1 MAESYEYHYRHRE
14 VKIERNVPIMIP
26 NPPPQPSTTVT
37 HYVTVERT
45 PPPPPPPKK
54 RVVFIEVEKSPP
66 PPPPPKERVVVI
78 RVEKPAPPPPPPRP
92 LYDEI
97 LECVRYNLC
106 AEIDLSTE
114 MDSGET
120 KIMCRRAEHSDIP
133 KIARMIRCRTLELFD
148 DVTHPGMIFEKAC
161 LAVVRENEAL
171 EIVSAM
177 FLCNYP
183 NVPVLLQADWP
194 TWMNRLYGLENAT
207 AANTLFLH
215 FLVWD
220 DRYERDFLG
229 ELLTATF
236 YEAAFCDYVVLVL
249 PAGIKPANAIRE
261 EMTKVSP
268 KNEPQEVKAQ
278 VLYVSHQ
285 SKRIPRLK
293 YRLAVEEDNDD
304 VIQMLDAESTRLRE
318 LYGEFYISEMV
329 RQPLE
334 SRRIIVSERENSSI
348 SAILCLNRN
357 VDLDL
362 LNDKFDLEPFAQL
375 RKIRSR
381 CSDIFSFDEY
391 GGEYA
396 VDAASDSLSI
406 SWKCL
411 SVEAADSKSEENE
424 LCQDEDNEG
433 CGCEEYEADAFA
445 LELHGT
451 QQPVD
456 ELRCQGLLSAGFEC
470 FPDLD
475 YCVLLVPTDTPH
487 FPILDYFVH
496 KINKIPHDSSL
507 IVTFKRVPSKPARDF
522 PMALYVTHRSV
533 LQADLRAREALST
546 DREAVA
552 DLVEGMSDVVRDFDE
567 ALMSDRKERRCFVF
581 TCDEVVVGLA
591 IYNIHDN
598 FAACFELVQTAL
610 AHFPRKSYGK
620 TKKIVEEE
628 VDRLRLCYR
637 VEDLSPRLE
646 NANLDCC
653 SGRLLRFELMP
664 IFNSRLGFFLAEI
677 MRLAGFQAL
686 YRRQSS
692 RDDCRAVLPSC
703 LSVMQPAEPR
713 IRKFPHFQ
721 RFHEKENFDFPFD
734 ELFSLFV
741 ITPRLTMI
749 RREIVNTKIV
759 VVGASD
765 CGLAFIDALTSG
777 YKYRDLQFSDITLI
791 SSNGLPYDHSN
802 DYSVRIMTPFR
813 GRYCHAYRKLTSGN
827 FTVIKGT
834 FVAIDRSSSLETPAN
849 CFLINDDVDAR
860 NCLMEIRR
868 MTVDFT
874 VKQSIVF
881 YGCNIE
887 CYCALAAFLELGLEG
902 SWITL
907 IEPKLLARDDVFQDD
922 LEESLRETLASN
934 GVRAVSDCDV
944 VDWTTIEGS
953 GVVIKSL
960 RLGRNEEIIDCDAL
974 LSFQNKRPCYKTFL
988 AISRA
993 GLVFDGRLVIDAE
1006 FRTNDRCVF
1015 AAGTMT
1021 KYSRKL
1027 RISKLSPH
1035 AQYNRIE
1042 VGEKL
1047 AENLVSRIAS
1057 DNKKDEDLRLGLPGY
1072 TFREPVVASCLL
1084 PGGYRYLHVRKPGVL
1099 NTVEDLDKE
1108 DFDIQNMISLYGR
1121 HEAML
1126 NDLKRRFVNS
1136 EIGDF
1141 FAYFNE
1147 PWAAALF
1154 SDDFDEF
1161 RRRPRCFCPDG
1172 TNSRDVLTQISESD
1186 RAALMSE
1193 CLEKSCYLQEIEDG
1207 LIEFLERHEDELPMY
1222 KTSRKERQILR
1233 EIEDTPLNSDDRLR
1247 NIMMKSVMPQESSR
1261 TETRVIR
1268 LTTDQEAVLQE
1279 QFNRWPKN
1287 PHKADVVLL
1296 AAETGLS
1303 EEDVQDWYS
1312 LKLAQLRK
1320 EQGLGGGFGLP
1331 NY

>member
-1 MAESYEYHYRHRE
+1 
-14 VKIERNVPIMIP
+14 
-26 NPPPQPSTTVT
+26 
-37 HYVTVERT
+37 
-45 PPPPPPPKK
+45 
-54 RVVFIEVEKSPP
+54 
-66 PPPPPKERVVVI
+66 
-78 RVEKPAPPPPPPRP
+78 
-92 LYDEI
+92 
-97 LECVRYNLC
+97 
-106 AEIDLSTE
+106 

-148 DVTHPGMIFEKAC
+148 DVTHPGVIFEKAC

-207 AANTLFLH
+207 AANTLFVH

-249 PAGIKPANAIRE
+249 PAGIEPANAIRE

-406 SWKCL
+406 SCESRGRSDEDL
-411 SVEAADSKSEENE
+411 GVEASDSKSEENE
-424 LCQDEDNEG
+424 LCEDEDN
-433 CGCEEYEADAFA
+433 EEYEADAFA

-487 FPILDYFVH
+487 FPMLDYFV
-496 KINKIPHDSSL
+496 
-507 IVTFKRVPSKPARDF
+507 RVPSKPTRDF

-546 DREAVA
+546 DRGAIA
-552 DLVEGMSDVVRDFDE
+552 DLVEGMSNVVRDFDE
-567 ALMSDRKERRCFVF
+567 ALMSERKERRCFVF

-591 IYNIHDN
+591 IV
-598 FAACFELVQTAL
+598 C
-610 AHFPRKSYGK
+610 
-620 TKKIVEEE
+620 VEEE

-664 IFNSRLGFFLAEI
+664 IFNSRLDFFLAEI

-686 YRRQSS
+686 YRRQCS

-703 LSVMQPAEPR
+703 LSVMQPTEPR

-721 RFHEKENFDFPFD
+721 RFHEKENVDFLFD

-765 CGLAFIDALTSG
+765 CGLAFIGALTSG

-834 FVAIDRSSSLETPAN
+834 VVAIDREKKRVQIENSVSVTYDYLVLTCGSLFQRPELDDSSLETPAN
-849 CFLINDDVDAR
+849 CFLINDDANAR

-907 IEPKLLARDDVFQDD
+907 IEPKLLARDDVFRDD
-922 LEESLRETLASN
+922 LEIKESLRETLASN
-934 GVRAVSDCDV
+934 GVRVVSDCDV

-974 LSFQNKRPCYKTFL
+974 LSFQNKRPCYETFL

-1006 FRTNDRCVF
+1006 FRTNDRWVF

-1047 AENLVSRIAS
+1047 AENLVSTIAS
-1057 DNKKDEDLRLGLPGY
+1057 DNKKDEGLRLGLPGH
-1072 TFREPVVASCLL
+1072 TFREPVVVSCLL
-1084 PGGYRYLHVRKPGVL
+1084 PGGYRYLYVRKPGVL
-1099 NTVEDLDKE
+1099 NTIEDLDKE
-1108 DFDIQNMISLYGR
+1108 VDARDDVFTSGSRTADTGYFRLRLNQFRTVECVTCFGKTDFDIQNMISLYGR

-1126 NDLKRRFVNS
+1126 NDLKRRFLNS

-1172 TNSRDVLTQISESD
+1172 TTDCKQILRNYLTQALTQANYEENSLVVLTQISESD
-1186 RAALMSE
+1186 RAALMSQ

-1222 KTSRKERQILR
+1222 KTSRKERRILR
-1233 EIEDTPLNSDDRLR
+1233 EIEDTPLVYRDNAEC
-1247 NIMMKSVMPQESSR
+1247 ICQSS
-1261 TETRVIR
+1261 
-1268 LTTDQEAVLQE
+1268 A
-1279 QFNRWPKN
+1279 
-1287 PHKADVVLL
+1287 
-1296 AAETGLS
+1296 
-1303 EEDVQDWYS
+1303 
-1312 LKLAQLRK
+1312 
-1320 EQGLGGGFGLP
+1320 
-1331 NY
+1331 